1 MFDIF
6 SSFFAERKLIKTVHT
21 MRTSHL
27 LGQYSTSFAKLTDLS
42 SATKIK
48 YTGYKDKTCLNK
60 YLFKACI
67 RYPVRHD
74 VQSLLTL
81 IQSLEE

>member
-6 SSFFAERKLIKTVHT
+6 SSFLAERKLIKTVHT

-42 SATKIK
+42 SAKQLK
-48 YTGYKDKTCLNK
+48 NGYKDKTCLDK